1 MIDIEHLPG
10 AADAPQANGG
20 EPDWLP
26 RQPKSVQDTGLERS
40 LIVELIAKGM
50 SIAGKTHLSG
60 LTGTLRLPINVL
72 REALDFMV
80 QEQLAEVAW
89 RGASDV
95 DVQYRL
101 TAAGKQRAATYLERC
116 AYVGPAPVTLD
127 AYRAM
132 AERQRQRQQVGAAD
146 VAAVFDDNHF
156 DPSVL
161 EQIGAAM
168 HSGRSLFLYGPPGGG
183 KSTLAHKLGALL
195 PGMVAVPY
203 AVLVGQEVIQLYD
216 PALHLPP
223 APPYAL
229 KARQAQERRGGD
241 TRWVLCQRP
250 VLRVGA
256 ELCQEMLELRHD
268 AFSGSYQAPLHF
280 KANHGMLIID
290 DLGRQRIAASD
301 LLQRYM
307 QPLDA
312 GLDQLTLRGG
322 HKFSVPFDVVLVFAT
337 NLAPQSLLDASFL
350 RRLGYKIHVGPL
362 SARSYVALFRQQCR
376 AARLVCDDAAV
387 RYLLERLHGASGRP
401 LLASYPHELLGRIA
415 DFAGCAGLAP
425 CLTAAALEQAWSSM
439 FAACDMPAPGLAGDL
454 YETIQ

>member
-1 MIDIEHLPG
+1 LIDLDHLPG
-10 AADAPQANGG
+10 AADAHPAPGG

-26 RQPKSVQDTGLERS
+26 RQPKSVRDTGLERA
-40 LIVELIAKGM
+40 LIVELIAKHI
-50 SIAGKTHLSG
+50 SIGGKTHLSG

-95 DVQYRL
+95 DVQYQL
-101 TAAGKQRAATYLERC
+101 TAAGKQRAAVYLERC
-116 AYVGPAPVTLD
+116 AYVGPAPVTLE
-127 AYRAM
+127 AYRAL

-146 VAAVFDDNHF
+146 IAAVFDEDYF
-156 DPSVL
+156 DSSVL
-161 EQIGAAM
+161 EQLGAAM

-183 KSTLAHKLGALL
+183 KSTLARKLGALL
-195 PGMVAVPY
+195 PGMVALPY
-203 AVLVGQEVIQLYD
+203 AVLVGQEIVQLYD

-229 KARQAQERRGGD
+229 QARQAQERRGGD
-241 TRWVLCQRP
+241 TRWMLCQRP

-268 AFSGSYQAPLHF
+268 GFSGSYQAPLHF
-280 KANHGMLIID
+280 KANHGMLVID
-290 DLGRQRIAASD
+290 DLGRQRIAAHE

-322 HKFSVPFDVVLVFAT
+322 HKFAVPFDVVLVFAT
-337 NLAPQSLLDASFL
+337 NLAPQSLLDASSL

-362 SARSYVALFRQQCR
+362 STRNYVALFRRQCQ

-387 RYLLERLHGASGRP
+387 RHLLERLHGASGRP

-425 CLTAAALEQAWSSM
+425 SVTVAALEQAWNSM
-439 FAACDMPAPGLAGDL
+439 FAACDMPVPGLAGDL

>member
-1 MIDIEHLPG
+1 MPGG
-10 AADAPQANGG
+10 AAAQPAIGG
-20 EPDWLP
+20 GPDLLP
-26 RQPKSVQDTGLERS
+26 RQPKSVEDTGLERS
-40 LIVELIAKGM
+40 LIVELIAKDM

-60 LTGTLRLPINVL
+60 LTGALRLPINVL

-80 QEQLAEVAW
+80 KEQLAEVAW

-101 TAAGKQRAATYLERC
+101 TAAGKQRAAVCLERC
-116 AYVGPAPVTLD
+116 AYVGPAPVTLE

-132 AERQRQRQQVGAAD
+132 AERQRQRQRVGAAD
-146 VAAVFDDNHF
+146 VAAVFDDDDF
-156 DPSVL
+156 DPGVL

-183 KSTLAHKLGALL
+183 KSTLAGKLGALL
-195 PGMVAVPY
+195 PGMVALPH
-203 AVLVGQEVIQLYD
+203 AVLVGQEIIALYD

-229 KARQAQERRGGD
+229 QARQAQERRSGD
-241 TRWVLCQRP
+241 ARWTLCQRP

-256 ELCQEMLELRHD
+256 ELCPEMLALRHD
-268 AFSGSYQAPLHF
+268 GYSGSYQAPLHL
-280 KANHGMLIID
+280 KANHGMLVID
-290 DLGRQRIAASD
+290 DLGRQRIAANE

-322 HKFSVPFDVVLVFAT
+322 HKFSVPFDVLLVFAT

-362 SARSYVALFRQQCR
+362 GARGYAALFRRQCR
-376 AARLVCDDAAV
+376 AASLACDDAVV
-387 RYLLERLHGASGRP
+387 RHLLERLHGASGRP
-401 LLASYPHELLGRIA
+401 LLASYPHELLGRVA

-425 CLTAAALEQAWSSM
+425 SLTVAALEQAWNSM

-454 YETIQ
+454 CETIQ